1 MHFLLTYRLLLYHAW
16 DRFKLSS
23 LVNQPPSLFGLIN
36 SIYAQ
41 FARRLLSPG
50 LELEESIHI
59 WPGVELRTFAFI
71 FHLPTRQQTNTSQ
84 RRIRYTMGVIWL
96 WTFQYYLPT
105 NDRLHF
111 SGNEQIPM
119 LATEIVFHDKNTI
132 FTALKK
138 HDVYWNFTYIVKGV
152 ICPTFVGT

>member
-1 MHFLLTYRLLLYHAW
+1 MHFLLTYSLLSYYAW
-16 DRFKLSS
+16 DWFKLSS

-36 SIYAQ
+36 STYTQYAQ
-41 FARRLLSPG
+41 RWLIPV
-50 LELEESIHI
+50 LEKSIHI
-59 WPGVELRTFAFI
+59 WPGVEPRTFAFI
-71 FHLPTRQQTNTSQ
+71 FQLPTRQQTNTSQ
-84 RRIRYTMGVIWL
+84 RRIRYTTGVIWL